1 MNSPQKEAAKIIK
14 LAYKNGGSINLS
26 VLKFTHNKDKIASE
40 VTHILSAYGYMTSNT
55 VDSNFGWEIYKLSEK
70 GMELAKKGVF
80 NENPENILST
90 RYIALFALAAFIIT
104 FIIISAI
111 S

>member
-40 VTHILSAYGYMTSNT
+40 VTHILSAYGYMTSNA

-80 NENPENILST
+80 NENPENILSE
-90 RYIALFALAAFIIT
+90 IT
-104 FIIISAI
+104 NAGSIFLSGIHYYLYHYFSY
-111 S
+111 